1 MKTRLQK
8 SLALLL
14 SVLFIIAI
22 FAGCA
27 QPKSEITPIL
37 YKVTDGEG
45 NYIWLFGSIHIGK
58 EDFYPLPDYVLNAYN
73 QSDALAV
80 ELDAVALQQD
90 MKAQIELMETM
101 LYTDGTTIKDH
112 ISPELYNSARKIL
125 EENQQYVPAMDYYI
139 PSMWSSAI
147 DNITISKLGLQTDL
161 GIDMHLLNKAKAE
174 GKQILEVESAQL
186 QYNMLASFSAEL
198 QEFILNSSVQ
208 QGQNPILAKPSYDQL
223 LTLWAQGDEAA
234 LDSYLNTQSPLLTA
248 EQKLLMDEYNDALL
262 TQRNKN
268 MTKYAMAAL
277 QSGKKVFICVGA
289 AHVVG
294 RNAVAQQLK
303 ALGYTV
309 ERVEK

>member
-1 MKTRLQK
+1 MKFKFQRTI
-8 SLALLL
+8 ALLL
-14 SVLFIIAI
+14 SVLFILTLLV
-22 FAGCA
+22 GCA
-27 QPKSEITPIL
+27 QEESQISPIL

-45 NYIWLFGSIHIGK
+45 NHIWLFGSIHIG
-58 EDFYPLPDYVLNAYN
+58 EDYFYPLPDYVLNAYN

-90 MKAQIELMETM
+90 MQAQAELAGIM

-125 EENQQYVPAMDYYI
+125 EENQQYIPAMDYYI
-139 PSMWSSAI
+139 PAMWSSAI
-147 DNITISKLGLQTDL
+147 DNITVSKLGLKTEL
-161 GIDMHLLNKAKAE
+161 GIDLHLLNKANEE
-174 GKQILEVESAQL
+174 GKPILEVESAKF
-186 QYNMLASFSAEL
+186 QYEMLANYSAEL
-198 QEFILNSSVQ
+198 QEFLLTSSVQ
-208 QGQNPILAKPSYDQL
+208 QGQNPILAKPSYDQMIN
-223 LTLWAQGDEAA
+223 LWAKGDEAA
-234 LDSYLNTQSPLLTA
+234 LDSYLNAQSPLLTA
-248 EQKLLMDEYNDALL
+248 EQKLLMEEYNDALI

-289 AHVVG
+289 AHIVG

-309 ERVEK
+309 ERV